1 MTHYCAL
8 FSLVFMMSFVMVF
21 DSVHQR
27 KRLGRLFS
35 SIALMSQDE
44 LSRIQSIWS
53 ACQDV

>member
-21 DSVHQR
+21 DSAHHR
-27 KRLGRLFS
+27 KRFGRLFS
-35 SIALMSQDE
+35 SITLMSQDE
-44 LSRIQSIWS
+44 LSRIQSIWA

>member
-8 FSLVFMMSFVMVF
+8 FSLVFMMSFVMLF

-27 KRLGRLFS
+27 KRLGRLLS
-35 SIALMSQDE
+35 SISLISQDE

>member
-8 FSLVFMMSFVMVF
+8 YSMVFMMSFVMVF
-21 DSVHQR
+21 DSSHQR

-35 SIALMSQDE
+35 SITLMSQDE
-44 LSRIQSIWS
+44 LSRIQSIWT